1 MKNTNVK
8 GGNTRMNLKNLAGA
22 LGLTGVVALGGC
34 NDKDN
39 FVKRASYTVN
49 DRIYQVD
56 IEQIGQEERRIY
68 ITDGAQIV
76 KAKDYNPS
84 TNYAFDE
91 VNIFAPDK
99 SAIRSITSS
108 EELEKAWD
116 FTTLNGKD
124 PYKR

>member
-1 MKNTNVK
+1 MKAKTLA
-8 GGNTRMNLKNLAGA
+8 TLLAGGA
-22 LGLTGVVALGGC
+22 LALSGC

-39 FVKRASYTVN
+39 FVKRASYETN
-49 DRIYQVD
+49 GRIYQVD

-68 ITDGAQIV
+68 ISDGIQIV

-91 VNIFAPDK
+91 ITIIAPDK
-99 SAIRSITSS
+99 SAIRSIASS

-124 PYKR
+124 PYKK